1 MNHKKH
7 VAAIVDGMATYMH
20 KNFPPGGA
28 TFVGTVFDLSPQSAG
43 ARRVFPTDFSFKRFR
58 NTLQKTQLPTLKA
71 SCELEVCFRK
81 VCFWCFFFNRKMEGI
96 NLYKTTSIFSSPS
109 DFFFLKN
116 FWPGDFLFGFFL
128 VFGKEWKFR
137 SFQLRGLNR
146 VANRAP
152 WGSFSMA
159 SRHPWFL
166 SVSPS
171 SGLGVLVGSVVGGAT
186 SGHTCF
192 FVWFIEWGVN
202 RRLWTPLNFFGKV
215 GVFLMGAK
223 DDHWI

>member
-116 FWPGDFLFGFFL
+116 FWPGDFLFGFF
-128 VFGKEWKFR
+128 FGFR
-137 SFQLRGLNR
+137 KRMEIQIIPTAGVEPCGKPGTLGEFFHGFQAPMIPLRLPELGPR
-146 VANRAP
+146 GGI
-152 WGSFSMA
+152 WI
-159 SRHPWFL
+159 FL
-166 SVSPS
+166 
-171 SGLGVLVGSVVGGAT
+171 GAT
-186 SGHTCF
+186 VRSTCF
-192 FVWFIEWGVN
+192 LVWLHRVRVN
-202 RRLWTPLNFFGKV
+202 QMLWTPLNFFGKV

-223 DDHWI
+223 DDH